1 MHLGIEVR
9 HRMTIV
15 MLSLADL
22 TYGRVKHYFVM
33 LDNIVWIVEFE
44 IVDGV
49 GGLLEIALNPRNTE
63 TLSSYDD
70 IGDC

>member
-1 MHLGIEVR
+1 
-9 HRMTIV
+9 MTIV

-22 TYGRVKHYFVM
+22 TYGRVKHYFVK

-44 IVDGV
+44 IVDEIGR
-49 GGLLEIALNPRNTE
+49 LLEIALNPWNIE

-70 IGDC
+70 IGDY

>member
-1 MHLGIEVR
+1 
-9 HRMTIV
+9 
-15 MLSLADL
+15 
-22 TYGRVKHYFVM
+22 M